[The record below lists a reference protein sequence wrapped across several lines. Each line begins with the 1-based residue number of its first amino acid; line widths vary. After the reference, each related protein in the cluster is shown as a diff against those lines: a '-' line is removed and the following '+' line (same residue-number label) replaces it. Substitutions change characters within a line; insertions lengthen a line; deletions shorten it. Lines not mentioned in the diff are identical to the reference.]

1 MPDNLAVIR
10 KRSNIELQ
18 LIPVDAKE
26 NNFTIIIVRTHIT
39 PNDIKL
45 RNNHYDFSEG
55 FLLFITDKNV
65 TERDIRSDEN
75 KKPISK
81 GYRL

>member
-10 KRSNIELQ
+10 KRSKIQLQ
-18 LIPVDAKE
+18 LIPIDAKE
-26 NNFTIIIVRTHIT
+26 NEFTIIIVPTHIT

-45 RNNHYDFSEG
+45 RNNNYDFSEG

-65 TERDIRSDEN
+65 TERDIKSDEN
-75 KKPISK
+75 KITISK
-81 GYRL
+81 WYRL